1 MKSLPTDVKKGRFVV
16 FCSLKS
22 WLFSFVKKSQTP
34 RFCLYHF
41 RVKLVEAGS
50 LDRMIS
56 IATWEKYGNSAF
68 CREILA
74 FYDQVWFTIP
84 GLFIKNEG
92 ESQLDEL
99 IPTCLGQ
106 GGNAGSD
113 KKAGR

>member
-1 MKSLPTDVKKGRFVV
+1 MFLPV
-16 FCSLKS
+16 
-22 WLFSFVKKSQTP
+22 LFSCENCRSGKTD
-34 RFCLYHF
+34 
-41 RVKLVEAGS
+41 G
-50 LDRMIS
+50 INS
-56 IATWEKYGNSAF
+56 IATWEKHGNSGF

-99 IPTCLGQ
+99 IPTCMRQ